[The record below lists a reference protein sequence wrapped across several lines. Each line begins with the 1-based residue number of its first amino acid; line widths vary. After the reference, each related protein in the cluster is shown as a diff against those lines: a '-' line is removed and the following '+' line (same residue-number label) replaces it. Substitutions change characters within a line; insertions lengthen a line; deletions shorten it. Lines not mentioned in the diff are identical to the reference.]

1 MIQAV
6 AIVGAVLALSV
17 VVCVLVIRK
26 QTRTIKTLR
35 AENVAL
41 EMEKASLDGEI
52 KRLSKAE
59 KIKSKNRRE
68 SDEKIEYLHSGDAV
82 DNAILGLSNGEG
94 RVCGKACRS

>member
-41 EMEKASLDGEI
+41 EMEKASLDGEF

-82 DNAILGLSNGEG
+82 DNAILGLSNDK
-94 RVCGKACRS
+94 C

>member
-6 AIVGAVLALSV
+6 AIVGGCLALSV
-17 VVCVLVIRK
+17 LVCVFVIKR

-41 EMEKASLDGEI
+41 EMEKTSLDGEI
-52 KRLSKAE
+52 KRLSRAE
-59 KIKSKNRRE
+59 KIKSENRRE

-82 DNAILGLSNGEG
+82 DNAILGLSN
-94 RVCGKACRS
+94 VKC

>member
-6 AIVGAVLALSV
+6 AIVGGILVLFIT
-17 VVCVLVIRK
+17 VCLLVIKR

-41 EMEKASLDGEI
+41 EMEKASLDGEL

-82 DNAILGLSNGEG
+82 DNAILGLSNVKG
-94 RVCGKACRS
+94 